1 MCVEGK
7 DENFFAQA
15 LTKRSRKASNI
26 SNDFGGSGWY
36 PVKWTKRAQP
46 FQRLGSALL
55 AILVMSL
62 IPLTVSA
69 ETLEEIQAQ
78 QDQLQAE
85 NQELQVKLDSLR
97 EDEAQKQAYQDTL
110 QQQIR
115 VVQEQILTTREN
127 IDDLN
132 ASIRELTLKLDAS
145 REAVQDTID
154 QFKERLVAL
163 YTAGNVSTL
172 EVLLDS
178 QSLSDFSTRMELLDN
193 MAAQDEE
200 LVAVLESYIES
211 TQADRSQVQAEKEK
225 VAQLQITLEDK
236 QDELDALYEENR
248 AALGE
253 IQGQMYA
260 TENQMEVNEE
270 ELAEGEAKIQ
280 AAIEAQKKAEEEA
293 QRKAEEAAKQQAG
306 SSENGSSSGNSSSG
320 QSPVV
325 NPPSDGSGGGSG
337 FNPIWPLP
345 GVSLIYSPFNGYPGH
360 KGMDIAGPWGTPVV
374 AAADGQVIEANN
386 YDSWGYSWGYYVL
399 IYHNGTYSTR
409 YAHLS
414 SVAVSTGQYVTA
426 GTVIGYEG
434 DTGNVTGPHLHFE
447 VYENGT
453 RVNPAQ
459 FL

>member
-1 MCVEGK
+1 MK
-7 DENFFAQA
+7 HTIS
-15 LTKRSRKASNI
+15 LRKR
-26 SNDFGGSGWY
+26 
-36 PVKWTKRAQP
+36 
-46 FQRLGSALL
+46 LLCSALAVL
-55 AILVMSL
+55 LVG
-62 IPLTVSA
+62 ITPLSVSA

-85 NQELQVKLDSLR
+85 NQELQAKLDSLR

-110 QQQIR
+110 QNQID

-127 IDDLN
+127 INDLN
-132 ASIRELTLKLDAS
+132 DSIQELTMKLDKS
-145 REAVQDTID
+145 QEAVQDTID
-154 QFKERLVAL
+154 KFKERLVAL

-172 EVLLDS
+172 EILLDS
-178 QSLSDFSTRMELLDN
+178 QSLSEFTTRMTMVETMTSHDQQLVDELEAYIKSTQTDR
-193 MAAQDEE
+193 EE
-200 LVAVLESYIES
+200 LQAQKEQVAKL
-211 TQADRSQVQAEKEK
+211 QV
-225 VAQLQITLEDK
+225 TLENK
-236 QDELDALYEENR
+236 QDELDDLYEENK

-260 TENQMEVNEE
+260 TENQMEINEE

-293 QRKAEEAAKQQAG
+293 KKKAEEAAKQQT
-306 SSENGSSSGNSSSG
+306 GSSSGNSSSG
-320 QSPVV
+320 QSPIV

-337 FNPIWPLP
+337 FHCIWPLP
-345 GVSLIYSPFNGYPGH
+345 GVTYVSAGWNGYPGH
-360 KGMDIAGPWGTPVV
+360 KGMDIAGPWGTPIV
-374 AAADGQVIEANN
+374 AAADGQVIEAND

-409 YAHLS
+409 YAHMS

-426 GTVIGYEG
+426 GTIIGYEG
-434 DTGNVTGPHLHFE
+434 ETGNAFGAHLHFE

-453 RVNPAQ
+453 RVDPAR

>member
-1 MCVEGK
+1 MK
-7 DENFFAQA
+7 HTTS
-15 LTKRSRKASNI
+15 LRKR
-26 SNDFGGSGWY
+26 
-36 PVKWTKRAQP
+36 
-46 FQRLGSALL
+46 LLCSALAVL
-55 AILVMSL
+55 LVSL
-62 IPLTVSA
+62 TPLSVSA

-78 QDQLQAE
+78 QEQLQAE
-85 NQELQVKLDSLR
+85 NQELQAKLDSLR

-110 QQQIR
+110 QNQID

-127 IDDLN
+127 INDLN
-132 ASIRELTLKLDAS
+132 GSIQELTMKLDKS
-145 REAVQDTID
+145 QEAVQDTID

-172 EVLLDS
+172 EILLDS
-178 QSLSDFSTRMELLDN
+178 QSLSEFTTRMTMVETMTSHDQQLVDELEAYIKSTQTDR
-193 MAAQDEE
+193 EE
-200 LVAVLESYIES
+200 L
-211 TQADRSQVQAEKEK
+211 QAQKEQ
-225 VAQLQITLEDK
+225 VAQLQVTLEGK
-236 QDELDALYEENR
+236 QDELDALYEENK

-260 TENQMEVNEE
+260 TENQMEINEE

-293 QRKAEEAAKQQAG
+293 AKQQT
-306 SSENGSSSGNSSSG
+306 GSSSGSTSSG
-320 QSPVV
+320 QSPIV

-337 FNPIWPLP
+337 FHCIWPLP
-345 GVSLIYSPFNGYPGH
+345 GVTYVSAGWNGYPGH
-360 KGMDIAGPWGTPVV
+360 KGMDIAGPWGTPIV
-374 AAADGQVIEANN
+374 AAADGQVIEAND

-409 YAHLS
+409 YAHMS

-426 GTVIGYEG
+426 GTIIGYEG
-434 DTGNVTGPHLHFE
+434 ETGNAFGAHLHFE

-453 RVNPAQ
+453 RVDPAR